1 MKMGENHCGIIAE
14 VTSSSLVPP
23 TCLVKRPIIVTVR
36 LFNPFIGFMAWLL
49 AWHIVVTII

>member
-23 TCLVKRPIIVTVR
+23 TCLVKRPIIVILR